1 MRARA
6 VAAIAL
12 SGALALGL
20 SGCNMY
26 MHVETAR
33 PYHPSDGVGAS
44 IDGLELR
51 NLLVISED
59 GELGNLIGGAVNTSG
74 DDIDFTVQWKVGD
87 TRHSVELTAEANTTT
102 MFGLDEQV
110 LLDPLGELPG
120 GLLYAVV
127 HVPGG
132 QQELRIPILD
142 TTLAE
147 YRGTAPTPTPTPTPT
162 PSETAAAEP
171 EDETPEG

>member
-20 SGCNMY
+20 SGCSMF

-33 PYHPSDGVGAS
+33 PYDPSDGIGAS

-59 GELGNLIGGAVNTSG
+59 GEIGNLIGGAVNTG
-74 DDIDFTVQWKVGD
+74 DADIDFTVQWKADG
-87 TRHSVELTAEANTTT
+87 TRHSVELTAKANTTT
-102 MFGLDEQV
+102 MFGLDDQV
-110 LLDPLGELPG
+110 LLDPLGEKPG
-120 GLLYAVV
+120 GLLSTVV

-142 TTLAE
+142 TTLSE
-147 YRGTAPTPTPTPTPT
+147 YQGLAPTPVPTPTPT
-162 PSETAAAEP
+162 PSATVTAEP
-171 EDETPEG
+171 EGETADG